1 MTYNPFSLSGKTVL
15 ITGAASGIGRAT
27 AIECCRMGAEVIITD
42 INPDGLE
49 ETFRQLPE
57 QNGTHIRIVADLTKE
72 EEIESLADRLPRLD
86 GCVNNAGI
94 MKLVLTPFLTTEII
108 ERIQKINLIAP
119 MMLTRN
125 LIKKEENEESFIHC
139 FYSLCRRSIQGIR
152 RQRYLCHDQ
161 MRNRCLYENNCVGI
175 RR

>member
-57 QNGTHIRIVADLTKE
+57 QNGSDQRRGNRVAGR
-72 EEIESLADRLPRLD
+72 SF
-86 GCVNNAGI
+86 
-94 MKLVLTPFLTTEII
+94 TPIGW
-108 ERIQKINLIAP
+108 
-119 MMLTRN
+119 
-125 LIKKEENEESFIHC
+125 
-139 FYSLCRRSIQGIR
+139 LCQ
-152 RQRYLCHDQ
+152 
-161 MRNRCLYENNCVGI
+161 
-175 RR
+175 

>member
-72 EEIESLADRLPRLD
+72 ESSRWPIVYPDWMVVS
-86 GCVNNAGI
+86 I
-94 MKLVLTPFLTTEII
+94 M
-108 ERIQKINLIAP
+108 
-119 MMLTRN
+119 
-125 LIKKEENEESFIHC
+125 
-139 FYSLCRRSIQGIR
+139 QG
-152 RQRYLCHDQ
+152 
-161 MRNRCLYENNCVGI
+161 
-175 RR
+175 

>member
-57 QNGTHIRIVADLTKE
+57 QNGSAARTCTCSTMRKSSRWPIVYPDWMVV
-72 EEIESLADRLPRLD
+72 S
-86 GCVNNAGI
+86 I
-94 MKLVLTPFLTTEII
+94 M
-108 ERIQKINLIAP
+108 
-119 MMLTRN
+119 
-125 LIKKEENEESFIHC
+125 
-139 FYSLCRRSIQGIR
+139 QG
-152 RQRYLCHDQ
+152 
-161 MRNRCLYENNCVGI
+161 
-175 RR
+175 

>member
-27 AIECCRMGAEVIITD
+27 AIECCRMGAEVVITD
-42 INPDGLE
+42 INPEGLE
-49 ETFRQLPE
+49 ETFRQLPV
-57 QNGTHIRIVADLTKE
+57 QNGTHSRIVTDLTKE

-125 LIKKEENEESFIHC
+125 LVKKKKMKNPS
-139 FYSLCRRSIQGIR
+139 SIVFTASAGGVFNAAFKAGYPQATVFMPR
-152 RQRYLCHDQ
+152 P
-161 MRNRCLYENNCVGI
+161 NAE
-175 RR
+175 

>member
-57 QNGTHIRIVADLTKE
+57 QNGTHIRIVADLTNR
-72 EEIESLADRLPRLD
+72 SDDAYPQSD
-86 GCVNNAGI
+86 
-94 MKLVLTPFLTTEII
+94 
-108 ERIQKINLIAP
+108 
-119 MMLTRN
+119 
-125 LIKKEENEESFIHC
+125 KKEENEESFIHC

>member
-27 AIECCRMGAEVIITD
+27 AIECCRMGAEVVITD
-42 INPDGLE
+42 INPEGLE
-49 ETFRQLPE
+49 ETFRQLPV
-57 QNGTHIRIVADLTKE
+57 QNGTHSRIVTDLTKE

-125 LIKKEENEESFIHC
+125 LVKKEENEESFLHC
-139 FYSLCRRSIQGIR
+139 FYGLCRRSIQGIR

-161 MRNRCLYENNCVGI
+161 MRNRCLYENDCFGI
-175 RR
+175 RQ